1 MIPKYQIQME
11 SFFWFS
17 KTSCF
22 NGDFALSFWQ
32 GHHSPSILSPQN
44 NADLTGPSEW
54 GALWNERQQISSKTL
69 ENLTVERQPVFSKK
83 QQWVQK
89 QKTTTQGIPLQICR
103 MVSSYQSYPWFI
115 TFTFNISPSEA
126 EWWFV
131 ATNICTT
138 SWHLVDPLPPSAR
151 TAIKICVPLGRWAFL
166 KPMKKWWSPSC
177 FLGYVK
183 PNWWLW
189 KGNSLKLCSH
199 RIHVRLDFRDVWR
212 QLLHGW
218 PQETTHFN
226 LCRTKSLSFF
236 HVFFLGGNI
245 TCGTTF
251 QLGEVL
257 TLELCLLGDLANCTF
272 WRSNSTK
279 SHHMRTWRWC
289 KVTWWYSNW

>member
-1 MIPKYQIQME
+1 MENFFGVFQNIVFQWRFCSEFLTRSSQSKHSVPPKQR
-11 SFFWFS
+11 W
-17 KTSCF
+17 
-22 NGDFALSFWQ
+22 
-32 GHHSPSILSPQN
+32 
-44 NADLTGPSEW
+44 LTGPSEW

-69 ENLTVERQPVFSKK
+69 ENLTVVNGSRFFSKAEK
-83 QQWVQK
+83 QQP
-89 QKTTTQGIPLQICR
+89 QGIPLQICG

-115 TFTFNISPSEA
+115 SFTFNISPSEA

-177 FLGYVK
+177 FLGYVN

-226 LCRTKSLSFF
+226 LCRTKSLSFSM
-236 HVFFLGGNI
+236 FFFWGGE
-245 TCGTTF
+245 TSPVA
-251 QLGEVL
+251 QLF
-257 TLELCLLGDLANCTF
+257 N
-272 WRSNSTK
+272 
-279 SHHMRTWRWC
+279 
-289 KVTWWYSNW
+289 